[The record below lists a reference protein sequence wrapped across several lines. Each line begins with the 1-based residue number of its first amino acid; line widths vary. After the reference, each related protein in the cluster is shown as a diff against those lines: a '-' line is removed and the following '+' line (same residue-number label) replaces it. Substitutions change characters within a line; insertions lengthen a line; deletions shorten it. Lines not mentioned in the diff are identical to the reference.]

1 VVVLAR
7 ALAVGTLAAAAVPHA
22 AVLARADLGR
32 GWAVSEAAP
41 TRVPGLTCDRFH
53 PETKPFKISGR
64 AASPTFGNAD
74 STEFVSQSVYAFA
87 NPAAAAG
94 YWGRVARRGLLDCV
108 AESLV
113 RGSTSDMRFH
123 VERRQMLSVPKVGD
137 GISAYRV
144 TGTESSPLQ
153 TLPVYLDLLVV
164 RRGGAVS
171 AISFSSVEVPVA
183 QRFELRLARRIVRR
197 LAGR

>member
-1 VVVLAR
+1 VLPH
-7 ALAVGTLAAAAVPHA
+7 ALAIVALAAAAGTAPHA
-22 AVLARADLGR
+22 AVLGRADLGR

-41 TRVPGLTCDRFH
+41 TRVPGLTCDRFN
-53 PETKPFKISGR
+53 PDTKAFKISGR

-74 STEFVSQSVYAFA
+74 NTEFVSQSVYAFVD
-87 NPAAAAG
+87 PAAAGG
-94 YWGRVARRGLLDCV
+94 YWRLVVRRKLLGCV

-113 RGSTSDMRFH
+113 RGSTSDVQFH
-123 VERRQMLSVPKVGD
+123 VKRQQMLAVPKVGD

-144 TGTESSPLQ
+144 TGTETATLQ

-164 RRGGAVS
+164 RRGGVVS
-171 AISFSSVEVPVA
+171 AVSFSSVEVPVA